1 MIPTTTVTGRLQH
14 RNGTPVQGL
23 VRFTPSR
30 LWVVHENITWACL
43 APETRLAADGSFSVQ
58 VTPTDTDPIWWRYMI
73 ETPAGWWEV
82 SVPHNVAGQTLKG
95 LIGEHHPGSRASH
108 Q

>member
-1 MIPTTTVTGRLQH
+1 MLPTTTVTGSFH
-14 RNGTPVQGL
+14 RNGQPVQGL

-30 LWVVHENITWACL
+30 LWVVHGGITWACL
-43 APETRLAADGSFSVQ
+43 APEVMLSADGSFSVQ
-58 VTPTDTDPIWWRYMI
+58 VTPTDSDPVWWRYVI

-82 SVPHNVAGQTLKG
+82 SIPACEVGVTLKG

-108 Q
+108 GG